1 MTKTVNFEIMNKQKY
16 AFLKEKNVQFIKYLA
31 LTLIKLRL
39 LTNRNF
45 KKEWKILLTNRTF
58 KF

>member
-16 AFLKEKNVQFIKYLA
+16 AFLKEKNVQFIKYLL

-39 LTNRNF
+39 
-45 KKEWKILLTNRTF
+45 
-58 KF
+58 